1 MPNRNSNFSY
11 DLEERLTFLGL
22 NGDQQIRLQHLEPVI
37 SASIDLA
44 LTMAHDRVS
53 TTAAFRDQ
61 PEPSSESD
69 KIKSHQKDHWH
80 RTLSG
85 NFDKRYVNSVT
96 DICNIHANS
105 GMEPRWHLGMQ
116 VLVLDYLIRELVTSR
131 RTFTHARRE
140 ELARDISAVFRAAFL
155 DMEMVVTT
163 YRHRNVEAYQEEELE
178 QQRIFETISGALSQL
193 AEGDLGV
200 RVDNALSEKT
210 RFNETI
216 ARLGDII
223 ASVRQAAQ
231 AIGHGSGEISAA
243 SEDLSKRTEQQAAS
257 LEETAA
263 SLDLLTT
270 AVQNSASRAKKAEQM
285 ATKASQVA
293 ERGSKIMEE
302 TRNAMDQVS
311 ASAGEMGQIIRV
323 INDIAFQ
330 TNLLALNAGVE
341 AARAGEAGRGF
352 AVVAA
357 EVRALAQRSSEAVRT
372 IQQLIDR
379 SNEQTTHGAEL
390 VGSTHAA
397 LGEIMDV
404 FKDINAV
411 VTEVAE
417 SAQHQAVSISEINT
431 AVRHLDDVTQQN
443 AAMVEEASATSISLN
458 TEAQEL
464 TDLVSRFSGLQ
475 ENGRTAPML
484 RAV

>member
-1 MPNRNSNFSY
+1 MPQNSSNFSY
-11 DLEERLTFLGL
+11 NLEEHLDFLGW
-22 NGDQQIRLQHLEPVI
+22 NSNDQIRLHNLGPSLSSAIDSAFDRVYNQVSQRQTLQEHPHYADQRQNLQSQQQKHWRHLMAPELNNEYTASVENICNCYADAGLEP
-37 SASIDLA
+37 
-44 LTMAHDRVS
+44 
-53 TTAAFRDQ
+53 
-61 PEPSSESD
+61 
-69 KIKSHQKDHWH
+69 HWH
-80 RTLSG
+80 FGIQALLV
-85 NFDKRYVNSVT
+85 DQLIQEMIVNRRVFT
-96 DICNIHANS
+96 
-105 GMEPRWHLGMQ
+105 RLG
-116 VLVLDYLIRELVTSR
+116 
-131 RTFTHARRE
+131 RE
-140 ELARDISAVFRAAFL
+140 ELAKDISAILRAAFL
-155 DMEMVVTT
+155 DVDLSIAT
-163 YRHRNVEAYQEEELE
+163 YKDKVEADYHQEELA
-178 QQRIFETISGALSQL
+178 QQSIFETISDALSQL
-193 AEGDLGV
+193 AEGNLGV
-200 RVDNALSEKT
+200 RVDDALSRKT

-216 ARLGDII
+216 DSLSDII
-223 ASVRQAAQ
+223 AAVRQAAQ

-270 AVQNSASRAKKAEQM
+270 AVQNSASRAKEAEQM

-302 TRNAMDQVS
+302 TRSAMDQVS

-372 IQQLIDR
+372 IHQLIDR

-390 VGSTHAA
+390 VGSTHSA

-404 FKDINAV
+404 FKDINII
-411 VTEVAE
+411 VTEVAQ
-417 SAQHQAVSISEINT
+417 SAQHQAISISEINT

-464 TDLVSRFSGLQ
+464 TELVSRFSGLQ
-475 ENGRTAPML
+475 EYGKITPML